1 MEQSLGRNLLA
12 LLRRYRA
19 PLSRAF
25 FMVLISNSL
34 LVLNPLV
41 LRQAVAFVYDQGKG
55 GTAWLGSLL
64 GPSASLVSTWV
75 AALLVISLVSAY
87 FKYRM
92 RVAFVTVS
100 REEERH
106 LRLRLFQRL
115 QRQSMAFFDRHPI
128 GDLMSSLTNDIA
140 AYREVLGPGI
150 MYPLYFVT
158 MVTPALIALY
168 SISIPLA
175 FFSILP
181 ILCMPLLILVTQRRV
196 YHTSREVQDILGEM
210 STFAHEHYGGIRVNK
225 GYVYETDARQH
236 FDRLGHRFY
245 RVSLWLSCLRGIFYP
260 FLALFTKAVTVLL
273 VLGTGWSVYYGWS
286 MLTTA
291 DFVAFMWVQ
300 SYIFGPVLMLGWVLP
315 LYQRGGAAYDRL
327 RELYVEPIEVEAG
340 PSDSPA
346 IPNGATIEL
355 RQLSFTYPTRERPAL
370 RNVHLSIEGGS
381 FVGITGPV
389 GSGKSTLLRLL
400 NRQYAV
406 DSDMIFI
413 GGREIHEYS
422 LDRIHEAIGIVEQTP
437 FLFSK
442 SVAEN
447 VGFGLDAPSMDEIES
462 VARLA
467 DLHESV
473 VTFPDQ
479 YQTMVGERGVKLSGG
494 QKQRVALARAFLV
507 NRSIMLLDDVFSAVD
522 ADTERRIME
531 NMRDQLAGMT
541 VLLVTHRTP
550 ILQEM
555 DRVLYLSDGEVVEDG
570 SPQVLM
576 QQKGRFAALVDLQ
589 MLNGGVQAS

>member
-1 MEQSLGRNLLA
+1 MLA
-12 LLRRYRA
+12 LLRRYST

-25 FMVLISNSL
+25 FMVLISNGL

-41 LRQAVAFVYDQGKG
+41 LRQAVSYVYDQGKG
-55 GTAWLGSLL
+55 GTPWLETLL
-64 GPSASLVSTWV
+64 GGYVSFASTWV
-75 AALLVISLVSAY
+75 LLFLLIAFVSAY

-92 RVAFVTVS
+92 RVAFVAVS
-100 REEERH
+100 REEERR
-106 LRLRLFQRL
+106 LRLRIFRRL

-150 MYPLYFVT
+150 MYPLYFIT

-168 SISIPLA
+168 SLSAPLA

-181 ILCMPLLILVTQRRV
+181 ILCMPFMILVTQHKV
-196 YHTSREVQDILGEM
+196 YQTSREVQDILGQM
-210 STFAHEHYGGIRVNK
+210 STYAHEHYAGIRINK
-225 GYVYETDARQH
+225 SYAHEKEASQR
-236 FDRLGHRFY
+236 FDGLGDRFY
-245 RVSLWLSCLRGIFYP
+245 KVSLWLSCLRGIFFP

-273 VLGTGWSVYYGWS
+273 VLGTGYSAYYGWS
-286 MLTTA
+286 TLSTA

-327 RELYVEPIEVEAG
+327 RDLYVEPVEVQSGPKTG
-340 PSDSPA
+340 PSIPA
-346 IPNGATIEL
+346 GAKIEF
-355 RQLSFTYPTRERPAL
+355 RQLSFTYPTEQQPAL
-370 RNVHLSIEGGS
+370 KNVQLSIAGGS

-406 DSDMIFI
+406 EKEMIFI
-413 GGREIHEYS
+413 GDHEIHEYS

-447 VGFGLDAPSMDEIES
+447 VGFGMDDPSMDEIES

-467 DLHESV
+467 DLHDSV
-473 VTFPDQ
+473 IGFPSQ
-479 YQTMVGERGVKLSGG
+479 YQTVVGERGVKLSGG

-507 NRSIMLLDDVFSAVD
+507 NRSILLLDDVFSAVD
-522 ADTERRIME
+522 ADTEQRIMANIRE
-531 NMRDQLAGMT
+531 QLKGMT
-541 VLLVTHRTP
+541 VLLVTHRAP
-550 ILQEM
+550 ILKAM
-555 DRVLYLSDGEVVEDG
+555 DRVLYLSDGRVIEDG
-570 SPQVLM
+570 TPEELVGIR
-576 QQKGRFAALVDLQ
+576 GRFSALVDLQ
-589 MLNGGVQAS
+589 MLSGGARPS